1 MHVTALKPQV
11 CSPEDLDSAA
21 VEAERTRLTDEAKA
35 SGKPDNI
42 VQKIVDGRMKNFFD
56 EQGVLTYQAFA
67 KDDSKTVSQAL
78 AEAGYKAV
86 GFTRWALG
94 N

>member
-1 MHVTALKPQV
+1 LRPAYCNTENLSQA
-11 CSPEDLDSAA
+11 D
-21 VEAERTRLTDEAKA
+21 VEAERARLTEEAKA

-42 VQKIVDGRMKNFFD
+42 ADKIVDGRMKNYYD

>member
-1 MHVTALKPQV
+1 
-11 CSPEDLDSAA
+11 
-21 VEAERTRLTDEAKA
+21 
-35 SGKPDNI
+35 
-42 VQKIVDGRMKNFFD
+42 MKNFFN
-56 EQGVLTYQAFA
+56 EQGVLTYQPFA

-86 GFTRWALG
+86 GFTRWTLG